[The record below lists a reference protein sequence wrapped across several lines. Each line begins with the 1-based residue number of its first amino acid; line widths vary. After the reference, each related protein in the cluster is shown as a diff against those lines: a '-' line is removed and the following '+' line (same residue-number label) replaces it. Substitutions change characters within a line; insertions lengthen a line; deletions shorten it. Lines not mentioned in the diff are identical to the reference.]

1 MSCKYATLVA
11 MLALLLT
18 GCAGRVIDTEMRY
31 MIGRPAS
38 EVFLRLGLPDAEGR
52 VAGLKYYVWET
63 RSTGS
68 HLVPQYH
75 TGTIRGEDGTS
86 TIRYTTM
93 QEQLFS
99 MECTFRVFVDPNERV
114 TTWDSRGNDGC
125 SHIAGRLRR

>member
-1 MSCKYATLVA
+1 MSCKHATLVA
-11 MLALLLT
+11 MLALLLA
-18 GCAGRVIDTEMRY
+18 GCAGRVIDTEMQS

-38 EVFLRLGLPDAEGR
+38 DVFLRLGLPDDEGR
-52 VAGLKYYVWET
+52 VAGLKYYAWKT
-63 RSTGS
+63 RSTGT
-68 HLVPQYH
+68 HLVPRYH
-75 TGTIRGEDGTS
+75 TGTIRGDDGTS

-125 SHIAGRLRR
+125 SQIAGRLRR